1 LVEAKIKH
9 IVEAALL
16 AAGRPLSLDNLLD
29 LFLHEE
35 KPERKTIREALGEL
49 RQEYEGRA
57 IQLVEVGSGFRINV
71 QANFAPWISRLW
83 EERPPRYSR
92 ALMETLAL
100 IAYRQPIT
108 RGEIEDIRG
117 VSVSSNIVKTLME
130 REWVREVGHRDVPG
144 KPALLATTREF
155 LNYFGLKSLD
165 ELPTLAEIK
174 DLDSINCELELDM
187 AQGEEQT
194 AAEEAPV
201 DVDNQEVESAAEETQ
216 QLAQSEEPAAE
227 GEEQTA
233 AEEAPADVDN
243 QGMESAAEETQQ
255 LAQSEEPAAELEP
268 AVEGESMG
276 APEEP
281 TAAET
286 QPAALDTQT
295 ESDWEDAQPP
305 GQPEEPFKQ
314 QRELEEEGTDV
325 PHG

>member
-35 KPERKTIREALGEL
+35 KPERKTIREAIGEL
-49 RQEYEGRA
+49 RDEYEDRA
-57 IQLVEVGSGFRINV
+57 IKLVEVGSGFRINV
-71 QANFAPWISRLW
+71 QADFAPWISRLW

-117 VSVSSNIVKTLME
+117 VSVSSSIVKTLME

-155 LNYFGLKSLD
+155 LNYFGLKGLD

-174 DLDSINCELELDM
+174 DLDSINCELELEVD
-187 AQGEEQT
+187 QEQ
-194 AAEEAPV
+194 AP
-201 DVDNQEVESAAEETQ
+201 A
-216 QLAQSEEPAAE
+216 AAE
-227 GEEQTA
+227 GEPTAADSRDTESESDQEDTQPLGQSEQTS
-233 AEEAPADVDN
+233 EPE
-243 QGMESAAEETQQ
+243 QGSDQ
-255 LAQSEEPAAELEP
+255 
-268 AVEGESMG
+268 GEIDA
-276 APEEP
+276 APEEQRP
-281 TAAET
+281 EVVGQAAAVDSRDTMTSDLEDT
-286 QPAALDTQT
+286 QPLA
-295 ESDWEDAQPP
+295 P
-305 GQPEEPFKQ
+305 PEESSEQ
-314 QRELEEEGTDV
+314 QREREEEGTDV
-325 PHG
+325 PHV

>member
-35 KPERKTIREALGEL
+35 KPERKTIRDAIGEL

-71 QANFAPWISRLW
+71 GADFAPWISRLW

-117 VSVSSNIVKTLME
+117 VSVSSSIVKTLME

-174 DLDSINCELELDM
+174 DLDSINCELELDVDQAEPQDTAEEEAVSGEVREM
-187 AQGEEQT
+187 DAGADVAAVPTAEVVAETEQDGDQEGLDTSEEQS
-194 AAEEAPV
+194 V
-201 DVDNQEVESAAEETQ
+201 
-216 QLAQSEEPAAE
+216 
-227 GEEQTA
+227 
-233 AEEAPADVDN
+233 
-243 QGMESAAEETQQ
+243 
-255 LAQSEEPAAELEP
+255 
-268 AVEGESMG
+268 
-276 APEEP
+276 
-281 TAAET
+281 AET
-286 QPAALDTQT
+286 QPAAKDHGPGT
-295 ESDWEDAQPP
+295 ESDMEDTQPLAQTDK
-305 GQPEEPFKQ
+305 PFEQGK
-314 QRELEEEGTDV
+314 ELEEEGTDV

>member
-35 KPERKTIREALGEL
+35 KPERKTIRDAIGEL

-71 QANFAPWISRLW
+71 GADFAPWISRLW

-117 VSVSSNIVKTLME
+117 VSVSSSIVKTLME

-174 DLDSINCELELDM
+174 DLDSINCELELEVD
-187 AQGEEQT
+187 QGEEQT
-194 AAEEAPV
+194 TPEAEVAAAEAEGMEAP
-201 DVDNQEVESAAEETQ
+201 AEETQ
-216 QLAQSEEPAAE
+216 EPAAE
-227 GEEQTA
+227 GE
-233 AEEAPADVDN
+233 PDVDE
-243 QGMESAAEETQQ
+243 ESLDTPEEQSEIEAQSAPMDPNLESESGLEEDTQP
-255 LAQSEEPAAELEP
+255 LAQ
-268 AVEGESMG
+268 
-276 APEEP
+276 
-281 TAAET
+281 T
-286 QPAALDTQT
+286 
-295 ESDWEDAQPP
+295 
-305 GQPEEPFKQ
+305 EEPFEH
-314 QRELEEEGTDV
+314 QRDLEEEGTDV